1 MTNEDWKLQVSIRTS
16 ANRDSDM
23 INIRANTA
31 EELSVLLEG
40 IGDYSTQIAA
50 VAKKVQGAYTVLPLS
65 TQNSTTSTTP
75 SGFSNPT
82 QADNPFAGAPAQTP
96 PPASAQP
103 TTPTCV
109 HGARI
114 FRQGVSKTTG
124 KPYAFWACP
133 TPQGTPDQCKPVN

>member
-1 MTNEDWKLQVSIRTS
+1 MANEDWKLQVSMKS
-16 ANRDSDM
+16 PNGDL
-23 INIRANTA
+23 INVRANTA
-31 EELSVLLEG
+31 DELSVLLEG
-40 IGDYSTQIAA
+40 VSDYSTQIAA
-50 VAKKVQGAYTVLPLS
+50 VSKKVAGAYTVAPLS
-65 TQNSTTSTTP
+65 TQNSTADTTP
-75 SGFSNPT
+75 SGFSTPT
-82 QADNPFAGAPAQTP
+82 QAGNPFGGAPMQTP

-114 FRQGVSKTTG
+114 FRQGTSKTTG